1 MNNSI
6 KCFSYTTI
14 CTRMYAILFWF
25 IVQTWRIIKKMSLR
39 ILFEFQEILFAFVFK
54 SFFVLEIE
62 RLNERFELCLL

>member
-1 MNNSI
+1 
-6 KCFSYTTI
+6 
-14 CTRMYAILFWF
+14 MYAILFWF

-62 RLNERFELCLL
+62 RLNERFELCLLWFKQS